1 MIIKLAIKDLCFSYH
16 SDEGVLTSVTALLAQ
31 DKNDKKN
38 KNDPKDKKCEEGK
51 DGGECSK
58 ENKEVLQDF
67 SLNIGD
73 GQIVSIVGPNGSG
86 KSTLIKCI
94 DRLLNPSAGEILVD
108 RQDVTKMN
116 RIDLARRIAYVPQNA
131 LRVFPNTVFDVVL
144 MGRRPYLGWKGGTMD
159 DMVVWEMLQL
169 LDLED
174 KALKTFTELSGGQQ
188 QKVLIARAL
197 AQETGVI
204 LLDEPTS
211 NLDIWHQIDV
221 MEIIRMLVKK
231 RNLTAII
238 AIHDLNMAARYSDTI
253 VMMKKGKIVANGK
266 PDAVMTGENLEQVY
280 GIRANVK
287 IADDIPYIMPLS
299 RILPKTG

>member
-1 MIIKLAIKDLCFSYH
+1 MIIKLAIKDLRFSYN
-16 SDEGVLTSVTALLAQ
+16 G
-31 DKNDKKN
+31 
-38 KNDPKDKKCEEGK
+38 
-51 DGGECSK
+51 
-58 ENKEVLQDF
+58 KEVLRDF
-67 SLNIGD
+67 CLNVGD

-94 DRLLNPSAGEILVD
+94 DRLLVPSAGQILVD
-108 RQDVTKMN
+108 RCDVTKMS
-116 RIDLARRIAYVPQNA
+116 RIEIARTIAYVPQNS

-144 MGRRPYLGWKGGTMD
+144 MGRRPHLGWKGGTRD
-159 DMVVWEMLQL
+159 DQVVWEMLQL
-169 LDLED
+169 LGLENL
-174 KALKTFTELSGGQQ
+174 ALSSFTELSGGQQ

-221 MEIIRMLVKK
+221 MEIIRSLVKK
-231 RNLTAII
+231 RDLTVII

-253 VMMKKGKIVANGK
+253 VMMKEGKVVATGK
-266 PDAVMTGENLEQVY
+266 PDAVMTGENLESVY

-287 IADDIPYIMPLS
+287 ITEEIPYVIPLA
-299 RILPKTG
+299 RILPKTV